1 VYLLN
6 FLKGTTAIPVKFLDG
21 SPPIKFMALEYI
33 YDAVPITL
41 FPLRPVGPVGP
52 GGPGDPCK
60 QIDY

>member
-1 VYLLN
+1 M
-6 FLKGTTAIPVKFLDG
+6 PVKFLDG
-21 SPPIKFMALEYI
+21 SLPIKFMALELYLWCSS
-33 YDAVPITL
+33 ITL